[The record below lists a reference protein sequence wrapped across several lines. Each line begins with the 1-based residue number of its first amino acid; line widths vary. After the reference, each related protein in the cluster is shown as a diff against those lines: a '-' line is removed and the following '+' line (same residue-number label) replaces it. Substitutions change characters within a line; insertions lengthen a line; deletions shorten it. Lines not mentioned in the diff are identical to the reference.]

1 LLSVDLP
8 GGAVL
13 YFFLSYARG
22 DEDDLVG
29 RFYQDL
35 CVDVRLLAGESK
47 NSTVGFLDRTIQV
60 GEHWSDRLAEALARC
75 GSFVALMTPR
85 YFSSVVCGQ
94 EWQVFSERLSHY
106 EAVSR
111 VDSSLLK
118 PLVWLPVPS
127 HRMPSVAESIQ
138 HSSGMLGET
147 YERLG
152 IRQLMRLQRHKDDYH
167 QFLFDL
173 AEQIVTSVQAHPL
186 PSDRAEVDI
195 TRSDSAFH
203 PQRTSAPLT
212 NPLAIHFVVAA
223 GTRSVMAQLRE
234 RLNYYGKAPLDWAP
248 YHPSLPAPL
257 GDHAHRIA
265 VTYSYESKVA
275 GLEDLTERAA
285 HAKRHNQIIVLLVD
299 AWANRLPD
307 ALEALS
313 AYCSADSVPTTAVMI
328 PASTDDLETGHHWP
342 ALSQAWRRVF
352 DRLAFDD
359 QLYRPAIGSHRGFE
373 VDLPAVLTVATNR
386 VYKSGHVYRPPDDS
400 VSTEHPIV
408 DGPGAAPQNEEGA

>member
-1 LLSVDLP
+1 
-8 GGAVL
+8 VL

-35 CVDVRLLAGESK
+35 CVEVRLLAGESK
-47 NSTVGFLDRTIQV
+47 TSTVGFLDRTIQV
-60 GEHWSDRLAEALARC
+60 GEHWSSRLAEALARC

-94 EWQVFSERLSHY
+94 EWQVFAERLNHY

-111 VDSSLLK
+111 VGPPLLK
-118 PLVWLPVPS
+118 PLIWLKMPT
-127 HRMPSVAESIQ
+127 HRIPAVAESIQ
-138 HSSGMLGET
+138 YTSGLLGET

-167 QFLFDL
+167 EFLFEL
-173 AEQIVTSVQAHPL
+173 AEQIVNSVQSHPMPVGRVEL
-186 PSDRAEVDI
+186 DI

-203 PQRTSAPLT
+203 PQRVATPLT

-223 GTRSVMAQLRE
+223 GTRSAMERLRE
-234 RLNYYGKAPLDWAP
+234 QLSYYGNASLDWAP
-248 YHPSLPAPL
+248 FHPSLPAPL

-265 VTYSYESKVA
+265 VTYSFESKVA
-275 GLEDLTERAA
+275 GLDDLTERAA

-299 AWANRLPD
+299 AWATRLPD
-307 ALEALS
+307 ASETLS
-313 AYCSADSVPTTAVMI
+313 AYCSGDGGPTTAVMI
-328 PASTDDLETGHHWP
+328 PASMDDQETRRHWP

-352 DRLAFDD
+352 DQLAFDD

-373 VDLPAVLTVATNR
+373 LELPEILTVAANR
-386 VYKSGHVYRPPDDS
+386 VYKSGHVYRPPAGS

-408 DGPGAAPQNEEGA
+408 DAPFAAAQDEEGE